1 MGELRWFDHLKM
13 SSLIT
18 TASNSSVLLDENLKP
33 WLMEVNSFPGFVD
46 EPLDNT
52 VNEPMI
58 AEMFNIVGFHLTEP
72 LDQDTK
78 NMVERIVLE
87 HFVEFDSGI
96 HNQNTTMEKE
106 KTVKENKLST
116 SELIK
121 EENLTPRKVR
131 ILIRSEEEIS
141 QAVNISRINLS
152 QVFDKLDLTF
162 MSC

>member
-1 MGELRWFDHLKM
+1 
-13 SSLIT
+13 
-18 TASNSSVLLDENLKP
+18 
-33 WLMEVNSFPGFVD
+33 MEVNSFPGFVN
-46 EPLDNT
+46 EPLDNK

-78 NMVERIVLE
+78 NMVERILFE

-116 SELIK
+116 SEFIK

-131 ILIRSEEEIS
+131 ILIRSEEEIT
-141 QAVNISRINLS
+141 QAVNFSRIYFS
-152 QVFDKLDLTF
+152 QVFDKFDLTF
-162 MSC
+162 MCYETESDRLVEAWETAYGQNRMEGRELLANMCI

>member
-1 MGELRWFDHLKM
+1 
-13 SSLIT
+13 
-18 TASNSSVLLDENLKP
+18 
-33 WLMEVNSFPGFVD
+33 MEVNSFPGFVD

-141 QAVNISRINLS
+141 QAVNFSRINFS
-152 QVFDKLDLTF
+152 KVFFKLDLTC
-162 MSC
+162 MSCETESDRLVEAWDMAYGQNRMEGRGLLAIMCI